1 MAVFRVKDYGYMRFL
16 MMPFGTFPIL
26 FIGIASFL
34 NQNYLLAFFI
44 TLAIYT
50 VAFIYFVK
58 YLRKKENEYLIIAD
72 EQGVSILKHGNY
84 TWNEISG
91 VNAFS
96 EGFGRSRAHYVK
108 IFLLNGKSLTI
119 EVTNCDYENQDI
131 ARKLKEIG
139 KLA

>member
-1 MAVFRVKDYGYMRFL
+1 MRVL
-16 MMPFGTFPIL
+16 MLLFGTFPIL
-26 FIGIASFL
+26 FIGIASYL

-72 EQGVSILKHGNY
+72 EQGVSILKHGSY
-84 TWNEISG
+84 MWSEISG
-91 VNAFS
+91 INAFS
-96 EGFGRSRAHYVK
+96 ERVGKHEDYYVK
-108 IFLLNGKSLTI
+108 IFLLNGEVFAI

-131 ARKLKEIG
+131 AGKLKEIG